1 MPAIAPRAGMPRG
14 PLPRFPPELAPP
26 LVPEIPF
33 GPDPVRSGQRVA
45 GAGAQA
51 PGAEQALT
59 SYVLHPD
66 LDNEL
71 RALEKRAHEIHNAL
85 THDIER
91 RQRTTAVLSTNEG
104 WIVAGGK
111 QHDLTLAQRK
121 LLYEY
126 EHPAALPKEDAE
138 ITALVE
144 AENRGWK
151 PRAIATTR
159 EICPECEEF
168 IKSRGGVR
176 KSPTLYI
183 FPE

>member
-1 MPAIAPRAGMPRG
+1 MPRG

-104 WIVAGGK
+104 WIVAGGTR
-111 QHDLTLAQRK
+111 DLTPLQLR
-121 LLYEY
+121 LLGQN
-126 EHPAALPKEDAE
+126 EHPAKLRGADAE
-138 ITALVE
+138 ITALRE
-144 AENRGWK
+144 ADRRGWT
-151 PRAIATTR
+151 PRAIVATR
-159 EICPECEEF
+159 KICPDCEGF
-168 IKSRGGVR
+168 IKSRGGRVM
-176 KSPTLYI
+176 PNLTTAI
-183 FPE
+183 FPARGVSP